1 MPLPINVEDL
11 LSARTVESDRI
22 EFKAGWN
29 PDAIYRSI
37 CAFANDFDN
46 AGGGYILIG
55 VEEENGTAKRPVKG
69 LKSGELAEM
78 QKKMIGFNNL
88 IRPVYHCKLF
98 IEEADGNQIVVLWVP
113 GGTSRPYEVPEQITA
128 KEKRYFYYIRQYANS
143 VKANTEQTQEL
154 ISLANQVPFDDRPN
168 QQAAL
173 EDISPVQVQDYLRI
187 SGSRLTEWIGQ
198 RPMREILEQIN
209 LLDGPPEHLLLRNV
223 ALMLFSEYPDKFF
236 PYTYIDLVHFPQ
248 GPADKQFI
256 EKQFKGPVQQQI
268 TQALSYIQGN
278 FLHQLITKVEGKAE
292 AIRVWNYP
300 YKALEE
306 LLANCIYH
314 RNYQER
320 EPVTIRIEPEA
331 IYIYNLGGPDRS
343 IRMEDFQKGQVFP
356 KRYRNRRLGDFLK
369 ELELTEGRAT
379 GIPVILEALR
389 HNGSP
394 EAVFETDADRTWFQV
409 TLPIHPSFKG
419 KAFIPVEGQTEVVY
433 FKQIA
438 LINELAGLV
447 SNLVSNLVSDEE
459 IYKGFARILLFIKED
474 NQKREDIL
482 RHIGLTNQTFNY
494 RNYIEPLE
502 KVGLIAKTI
511 ADKPQSPKQKY
522 YLTEKGKSLLLAVP
536 NEETS

>member
-1 MPLPINVEDL
+1 MPLPINIQDL

-55 VEEENGTAKRPVKG
+55 VEEESGIGKRPIKG
-69 LKSGELAEM
+69 LKSEEIAEI

-88 IRPVYHCKLF
+88 INPVYHCKLF
-98 IEEADGNQIVVLWVP
+98 IEEVDREQIVVLWVP

-143 VKANTEQTQEL
+143 IKANTEQTQEL

-168 QQAAL
+168 RQATL
-173 EDISPVQVQDYLRI
+173 EDISPVQLQDYLRI
-187 SGSRLTEWIGQ
+187 SGSRLAEWIGQ
-198 RPMREILEQIN
+198 RPLREILEQIN
-209 LLDGPPEHLLLRNV
+209 LLDGPVEHSLLRNV

-236 PYTYIDLVHFPQ
+236 PYTYIDLVHFPH

-256 EKQFKGPVQQQI
+256 EKQFRGPVQQQI
-268 TQALSYIQGN
+268 IQALSYIQGN
-278 FLHQLITKVEGKAE
+278 LLHQLITKVEGKAE

-331 IYIYNLGGPDRS
+331 IFIYNLGGPDRS

-379 GIPVILEALR
+379 GIPVIREALK

-394 EAVFETDADRTWFQV
+394 EAVFETDAERTWFQV

-419 KAFIPVEGQTEVVY
+419 KAFIHVEGETEV
-433 FKQIA
+433 

-459 IYKGFARILLFIKED
+459 IYKEFARILLFMKED
-474 NQKREDIL
+474 TQKREDIL
-482 RHIGLTNQTFNY
+482 SHMGLTNQTFNY

-502 KVGLIAKTI
+502 KAGLIAKTI
-511 ADKPQSPKQKY
+511 PDKPQSPKQKY
-522 YLTEKGKSLLLAVP
+522 YLTEMGKSLLLAVLD
-536 NEETS
+536 NQSL